1 MWKHLDEIKDRRVVL
16 ITTHAME
23 EADLLADE
31 VAIMKKGELAAKGTP
46 LELKSE
52 YGAALQFSLLVEKG
66 NVEKTESSIKEML
79 RQRSESISLTS
90 SPDSGNITVKFDNVD
105 DTCTTILSNF
115 VSWLESDDSHVTEY
129 GFSNSS
135 LEEVFMAITKDDHD
149 EDSGTSPTH
158 NIATPV
164 DEIFGV
170 EDVNSDEFDPVN
182 HVSEFQPRLNIWNQ
196 VVVLIRQNFV
206 RKYYG
211 KRSIGE
217 YIFFSIL
224 VVISVIIGFM
234 AVESGTTGLIL
245 IQSFPTLFLSLMLPS
260 IVFPFYHDKQSGM
273 LHLMRTQVRKENVGY
288 CNLRMIHLF
297 R

>member
-115 VSWLESDDSHVTEY
+115 VSWLESEDSHVTEY

-135 LEEVFMAITKDDHD
+135 LEEVFMAITKDDND

-164 DEIFGV
+164 DEIFAVG
-170 EDVNSDEFDPVN
+170 DVNSDEFDPVN
-182 HVSEFQPRLNIWNQ
+182 HVSEFQPRLNVWNQ